1 MKNLEKDDL
10 FEVWLIHMDDAIQNL
25 INSLPN
31 ELGSRLDYSPESLD
45 SLEAW
50 LLEKY
55 SSVLDALSE
64 QSNTIID
71 GASRYV
77 GETLRK
83 NLGGTWFI
91 NNTDEKL
98 LYFGVPQLQNM
109 RGQRIQISPLAM
121 VTTSLDRRRGTYL
134 RMILANMANRA

>member
-1 MKNLEKDDL
+1 MKNSEKDDL
-10 FEVWLIHMDDAIQNL
+10 FEVWLIHMNDAIQNL

-31 ELGSRLDYSPESLD
+31 ELGCRLDYSPESLD
-45 SLEAW
+45 SLETW

-55 SSVLDALSE
+55 SSVQDALSE
-64 QSNTIID
+64 QSNPIID

-91 NNTDEKL
+91 NNADENL

>member
-1 MKNLEKDDL
+1 MNDL
-10 FEVWLIHMDDAIQNL
+10 FQVWLIDMDEAIQNL
-25 INSLPN
+25 SNSLPS
-31 ELGSRLDYSPESLD
+31 EVGSQLDYSPESLD
-45 SLEAW
+45 VLEGW

-55 SSVLDALSE
+55 CSVQDALGE
-64 QSNTIID
+64 EANPILD

-91 NNTDEKL
+91 NNTDEKM
-98 LYFGVPQLQNM
+98 LYFGAPQLQNM

-121 VTTSLDRRRGTYL
+121 TTTSLDRRGGAYL
-134 RMILANMANRA
+134 RTVLANMANRA

>member
-1 MKNLEKDDL
+1 MKNSEKDDL

-55 SSVLDALSE
+55 SAVQHALSE
-64 QSNTIID
+64 QSNPIID

-91 NNTDEKL
+91 NNTDQNL
-98 LYFGVPQLQNM
+98 LYVGVPQLQNM

-121 VTTSLDRRRGTYL
+121 VTTSLDRRRGTYF

>member
-1 MKNLEKDDL
+1 
-10 FEVWLIHMDDAIQNL
+10 MDDAIQNL

-55 SSVLDALSE
+55 SSVQDELSE
-64 QSNTIID
+64 QSNPIID

-91 NNTDEKL
+91 NNTDENL

-121 VTTSLDRRRGTYL
+121 VTTSLDRRRGSYL
-134 RMILANMANRA
+134 RMILTNMANRA

>member
-1 MKNLEKDDL
+1 MINLEKDAL

-55 SSVLDALSE
+55 SSVQDELSE
-64 QSNTIID
+64 QSNPIID

-91 NNTDEKL
+91 NNTDENL

-121 VTTSLDRRRGTYL
+121 VTTSLDRRRGSYL
-134 RMILANMANRA
+134 RMILTNMANRA